1 MPPRLHEREH
11 ETAVIAAALDAVAA
25 GRGGAVVVEGPAGIG
40 KTSLLELG
48 RDGARQ
54 RALAVASARGSE
66 LEAAYAWGVVRQ
78 LLEPRLRG
86 MAPAARARTLS
97 GAAALAGPVVLP
109 DATARAGDADP
120 SFGVLHGLYWLVV
133 ALAAQRPQ
141 VLLVDDLHWA
151 DAASVRFLEF
161 LANRLDAIPVLLLAA
176 QRPPAASAEAP
187 LRGAPLATPVAPA
200 ALSVAATAAVLAE
213 RDGAPVPAALAAA
226 CHDATGGNP
235 LLVRRLADGLGDD
248 DPAAVGRDGP
258 YAVAGAVGATLAR
271 LGDGPARLARAVAV
285 LERTPLVTVAQLAG
299 GDPRTAPALAEE
311 LVRAGLLR
319 DARPLAFE
327 HALVRDA
334 VLSGLAAGE
343 RASLHAQA
351 ARILAAGGAGPE
363 AVAMHLLHAEPRGDA
378 AVAATLAEAGRRA
391 LAAAAAAEAAAC
403 IARALAEPPPPG
415 DRAALLLDLARAE
428 HEAGRAEALDQVLEA
443 WDGTDDPDLRARA
456 ALALAWASGPGRQ
469 DPEAAL
475 AMIDAAIAGVAGRDR
490 ELELRLEAIRYMAIF
505 LSSALMLEALGEP
518 ERFAALEGRTAGEG
532 ELLLHVAIHR
542 LLLGRSADAVAEP
555 LERAVADP
563 AVVAAIGPDSAWLNF
578 VLSGLFKA
586 DRLDLAR
593 RTASIAFAD
602 AQRRGSAP
610 GFAAAS
616 AWRAWIALREG
627 DAAAAEADARAAYGL
642 LPVAMWQHHWWAAC
656 LIEVLVE
663 RGALDEA
670 QAVLEAAGGAGPL
683 PPDRGGELLL
693 STRSIV
699 RAAQGE
705 LPGAL
710 ADQLESRRRRGD
722 GFQADPDFDGWIRIV
737 RLLHLTGDAA
747 AAQAEADAA
756 LGWARMWG
764 TPGAI
769 GQALAITGPIR
780 GGDAG
785 IAILRDAVEQLERS
799 PARRELALALIE
811 LGGALR
817 RRGERAAAREPLRR
831 ALAIA
836 TAGGLVATADRARD
850 ELRVTGAK
858 LRRPELT
865 GLGSLTPSERRIVDL
880 AAGGASNAE
889 IAQGLF
895 VTVKTVEMHLGNAY
909 RKLGVGSRR
918 DLAPLLAGA
927 ETLGSGTGSSP

>member
-1 MPPRLHEREH
+1 M
-11 ETAVIAAALDAVAA
+11 
-25 GRGGAVVVEGPAGIG
+25 
-40 KTSLLELG
+40 
-48 RDGARQ
+48 
-54 RALAVASARGSE
+54 
-66 LEAAYAWGVVRQ
+66 
-78 LLEPRLRG
+78 
-86 MAPAARARTLS
+86 
-97 GAAALAGPVVLP
+97 
-109 DATARAGDADP
+109 
-120 SFGVLHGLYWLVV
+120 
-133 ALAAQRPQ
+133 
-141 VLLVDDLHWA
+141 
-151 DAASVRFLEF
+151 
-161 LANRLDAIPVLLLAA
+161 
-176 QRPPAASAEAP
+176 
-187 LRGAPLATPVAPA
+187 
-200 ALSVAATAAVLAE
+200 LAE
-213 RDGAPVPAALAAA
+213 RDGVPVAGALAAA

-235 LLVRRLADGLGDD
+235 LLVRRLADGLGDHD

-258 YAVAGAVGATLAR
+258 YAVAGAVGATLTR

-285 LERTPLVTVAQLAG
+285 LERAPLVTVAQLAG
-299 GDPRTAPALAEE
+299 VDPRSAPALAEQ
-311 LVRAGLLR
+311 LVRAGILR

-343 RASLHAQA
+343 RASLHADA
-351 ARILAAGGAGPE
+351 ARILAAGGAPPE
-363 AVAMHLLHAEPRGDA
+363 AVAMHLLHAEPRGEA

-391 LAAAAAAEAAAC
+391 LASAAAAEAAAC
-403 IARALAEPPPPG
+403 IARALAEPPPAG

-428 HEAGRAEALDQVLEA
+428 HQAGRAEALDHVLEA
-443 WDGTDDPDLRARA
+443 WDCTDDPELRARA

-469 DPEAAL
+469 DPEVAL
-475 AMIDAAIAGVAGRDR
+475 AMIDTAIAGVAGRDR
-490 ELELRLEAIRYMAIF
+490 ELELRLEAVRYMAIF
-505 LSSALMLEALGEP
+505 LSSALMREALGEP

-532 ELLLHVAIHR
+532 ELLLHVAVHR

-578 VLSGLFKA
+578 VLGGLFKA

-593 RTASIAFAD
+593 RTASIAYAD

-627 DAAAAEADARAAYGL
+627 DAATAEADARAAYGL

-683 PPDRGGELLL
+683 PPDRGELLL

-699 RAAQGE
+699 RAARGD

-737 RLLHLTGDAA
+737 RLLHVTGDEA

-756 LGWARMWG
+756 LGWARTWG

-769 GQALAITGPIR
+769 GQALAIAGPIR

-785 IAILRDAVEQLERS
+785 IANLRDAVEQLERS

-817 RRGERAAAREPLRR
+817 RRGERAAARAPLRR

-880 AAGGASNAE
+880 AAGGATNAE

>member
-1 MPPRLHEREH
+1 MPPRLHERDR
-11 ETAVIAAALDAVAA
+11 ETAVIVTALDAVAA

-48 RDGARQ
+48 RDGARE
-54 RALAVASARGSE
+54 RALAVASARGSD

-86 MAPAARARTLS
+86 MTPAARARTLS

-109 DATARAGDADP
+109 DATADAGEADA
-120 SFGVLHGLYWLVV
+120 SFGVLHGLYWLVA
-133 ALAAQRPQ
+133 ALAVERPQ

-161 LANRLDAIPVLLLAA
+161 LANRLDAVPVLLLAA

-187 LRGAPLATPVAPA
+187 LRGTPLATPMAPA

-213 RDGAPVPAALAAA
+213 RDGVPVAAALAAA

-235 LLVRRLADGLGDD
+235 LLVRRLADGLGDHD
-248 DPAAVGRDGP
+248 DPAAVARDGP
-258 YAVAGAVGATLAR
+258 YAVAGAVGATLTR

-285 LERTPLVTVAQLAG
+285 LERAPLVTVAQLAG
-299 GDPRTAPALAEE
+299 VDPRSAPALAEQ
-311 LVRAGLLR
+311 LVRAGILR

-343 RASLHAQA
+343 RASLHADA
-351 ARILAAGGAGPE
+351 ARILAAGGAPPE
-363 AVAMHLLHAEPRGDA
+363 AVAMHLLHAEPRGEA

-391 LAAAAAAEAAAC
+391 LASAAAVEAAAC
-403 IARALAEPPPPG
+403 IARALAEPPPAG

-428 HEAGRAEALDQVLEA
+428 HQAGRAEALDHVLEA

-469 DPEAAL
+469 DPEVAL
-475 AMIDAAIAGVAGRDR
+475 AMIDTAIAGVAGRDR
-490 ELELRLEAIRYMAIF
+490 ELELRLEAVRYMAIF
-505 LSSALMLEALGEP
+505 LSSALMREALGEP

-532 ELLLHVAIHR
+532 ELLLHVAVHR

-578 VLSGLFKA
+578 VLGGLFKA
-586 DRLDLAR
+586 DRLDVAR
-593 RTASIAFAD
+593 RTASIAYAD

-627 DAAAAEADARAAYGL
+627 DAATAEADARAAYGL

-683 PPDRGGELLL
+683 PPDRGELLL

-699 RAAQGE
+699 RAARGD

-737 RLLHLTGDAA
+737 RLLHVTGDAA

-756 LGWARMWG
+756 LGWARTWG

-769 GQALAITGPIR
+769 GQALAIAGPIR

-785 IAILRDAVEQLERS
+785 IANLRDAVEQLERS

-817 RRGERAAAREPLRR
+817 RGGERAAAREPLRR

-880 AAGGASNAE
+880 AAGGATNAE